1 MIGIVKMKKTAK
13 QSEPDKS
20 AAESLQREINS
31 LRNRCRDLEL
41 KFEIS
46 KQLYEETDYPKLLNL
61 IIDRIMGILRAER
74 GFIVTGN
81 SDKFE
86 VKVARNI
93 EGEELSEKGRVVS
106 RTIVRKVLETA
117 EPAFIK
123 DAQEDAALDA
133 SRSIVDLGLRS
144 ILCVPLVIEE
154 KPYGAIYVEN
164 RSVASCFMEKDLD
177 LLQELAELSA
187 KAIQNA
193 LHFLDLSRASSSQ
206 SSTKIGEILR
216 EEYDF
221 SMITGKSRK
230 MIEVMEMAAR
240 VAPTDATVLITG
252 ESGTGKELIARAIYL
267 NSKRKD
273 MPFLTI
279 NCGALPTGLLESE
292 LFGHVKGSFT
302 GAISHKIGRFEAAD
316 GGTIFLD
323 EVAEMPPELQ
333 VKLLRVLQFGE
344 FEKVGSYKLQKVDV
358 RIIAATNKD
367 LNVLLKKGTFRE
379 DLFYRLKIIEIHFP
393 PLRMRP
399 DDTSLLVDHFIK
411 KYSEKLGKRVSG
423 VDPEFIRRLQHYP
436 FPGNI
441 RELEG
446 IVQRAIILTSDNYIS
461 TSSLPPEVLDSPR
474 LTSIEKGELRKTVP
488 LARTNE
494 ELKKAR
500 EEASQAAVA
509 EVERV
514 FLEAALHDAGDNIT
528 QAAKKTGMNRSLF
541 QRLVKKHDIKVDKKK
556 YRNR

>member
-1 MIGIVKMKKTAK
+1 VIGIVKMKKTAK

>member
-1 MIGIVKMKKTAK
+1 MKKTAK